1 MHDLHTPFR
10 QPYFGRLP
18 FFLPRLRAWGAA
30 VLAATPL
37 IFLAGCADMG
47 GIAPQSHL
55 KTTAEVLQEPLAREA
70 VPDTGAWW
78 ESWGD
83 AQLNRLMA
91 QALAGNPTLR
101 VARSRIELAA
111 AAADEAE
118 SLTSLRADAKAD
130 FRRERFSETHV
141 FPPPL
146 GGTVYWNNEAALS
159 LAYDLDLWGRQDS
172 LAAAALDEHHAA
184 LAEAWQV
191 RQALAAAVAEAYA
204 QWARQLTLLDL
215 AREERQRLA
224 KGLALIQRRQQAGLA
239 AGREGDAL
247 ADALA
252 RQQAK
257 EEALAATVA
266 LARHQLAAL
275 AGLAPGAADGLET
288 PHLAAAE
295 NLALPAHLPAD
306 LVGRRPDLIAQR
318 WRVEA
323 AGERIHAAK
332 AAFYPNIDLMA
343 FVGFQALGFTR
354 FLDGASGVH
363 GFGPALSLPL
373 FDGGRRRSRLGQ
385 ETAAYDGAV
394 EAYNGLLV
402 KSLQAVA
409 DRVTELD
416 ANQRETRAAEQSRS
430 AAQRRLDSTL
440 RAWQAGVLA
449 YSAVLEAQGA
459 ELSARENLA
468 SLAAA
473 RRRGYAGLMLALGG
487 GLLEKLEVPGV
498 PGEKSSGSDGN
509 PGSRGVG
516 KNDPARTGSVEEG
529 VAIAVPAARAVATA
543 GSAEARP

>member
-1 MHDLHTPFR
+1 
-10 QPYFGRLP
+10 LP
-18 FFLPRLRAWGAA
+18 FFLPRLRAWRTA
-30 VLAATPL
+30 VLAAVPL
-37 IFLAGCADMG
+37 VFLAGCADMG
-47 GIAPQSHL
+47 GIAPQSQL

-78 ESWGD
+78 ESWDD

-239 AGREGDAL
+239 AGREGDTL

-295 NLALPAHLPAD
+295 TLALPTHLPAD

-343 FVGFQALGFTR
+343 FAGFQALGFTR
-354 FLDGASGVH
+354 LLDGASGVH

-430 AAQRRLDSTL
+430 AARRRLDSTL

-487 GLLEKLEVPGV
+487 GLPNELEMPGISSV
-498 PGEKSSGSDGN
+498 PGEKRSGSDGG
-509 PGSRGVG
+509 PGSPGS
-516 KNDPARTGSVEEG
+516 ARTGSVEEG
-529 VAIAVPAARAVATA
+529 VAIAAPVARAVATA
-543 GSAEARP
+543 GSAEAQP

>member
-1 MHDLHTPFR
+1 M
-10 QPYFGRLP
+10 
-18 FFLPRLRAWGAA
+18 AGAA
-30 VLAATPL
+30 VLAVALTT
-37 IFLAGCADMG
+37 GCADQG
-47 GIAPQSHL
+47 GIVPQSRL
-55 KTTAEVLQEPLAREA
+55 KTTAEVLREPLAKET
-70 VPDTGAWW
+70 VPDSGAWW
-78 ESWGD
+78 EAWGD
-83 AQLNRLMA
+83 PQLNRLMA

-101 VARSRIELAA
+101 VARNRIELAA
-111 AAADEAE
+111 ASADEAE

-146 GGTVYWNNEAALS
+146 GGAVYWNNEAALS

-204 QWARQLTLLDL
+204 QWARQLALRDL

-295 NLALPAHLPAD
+295 TLALPAHLPAD

-402 KSLQAVA
+402 KSLQTVA

-449 YSAVLEAQGA
+449 YSAVLDAQGA
-459 ELSARENLA
+459 ELSARETLA

-473 RRRGYAGLMLALGG
+473 RRRSYAGLMLALGG
-487 GLLEKLEVPGV
+487 GL
-498 PGEKSSGSDGN
+498 PGELEMPKKLGEKRRGGDGG
-509 PGSRGVG
+509 PGSLGAGNDGSAGVDSGARG
-516 KNDPARTGSVEEG
+516 PQASSRAT
-529 VAIAVPAARAVATA
+529 PAARTMTSTVISTA
-543 GSAEARP
+543 AQAGARP